1 MNRTR
6 TLVAAGALT
15 LALAVPMAPAATATI
30 SPLGSNPTVGLAG
43 DRTLVGF
50 RLDRPESARSL
61 GEVKGLSGDTALVGL
76 DRRPADG
83 KLYAVGNKGGVY
95 TVTLPTQHLL
105 WKKAPTAT
113 LVNRLTVAL
122 SGTSFGVD
130 FNPAAD
136 RLRVIS
142 DTGQNLRHDVNAG
155 GVTIADGTLAY
166 APATTPATGVTA
178 AAYTNNDTDAATAT
192 TLFDIDTRNRGWAT
206 LTVAVEVSG
215 VTATAGVVP
224 HTWGVEVR
232 LTASGFAAGDR
243 YRVVVLGED
252 GRTYPAGEFV
262 GTGARPMVCNLNSSV
277 LRADAAG
284 FEVLDGAG
292 TVLAQSTF
300 PAAPGA

>member
-6 TLVAAGALT
+6 TLVAAGALS
-15 LALAVPMAPAATATI
+15 LALAVPMAPAATATL

-61 GEVKGLSGDTALVGL
+61 GEVKGLTGDTALVGL

-95 TVTLPTQHLL
+95 TVTVPTQHLL

-113 LVNRLTVAL
+113 LVNRLSVAL

-142 DTGQNLRHDVNAG
+142 DTGQNLRHDVNPG
-155 GVTIADGTLAY
+155 GTTIADGTLAY
-166 APATTPATGVTA
+166 APAATPATGVTA
-178 AAYTNNDTDAATAT
+178 AAYTNNDNDAATAT
-192 TLFDIDTRNRGWAT
+192 SLFDIDTAMDQVALQSPANAGSLAPTGKLGVDATKAGLDIDTRNRGWAT
-206 LTVAVEVSG
+206 LTVGGKAGLYAVDLLGGSVKREGSFPRGLQVHDL
-215 VTATAGVVP
+215 AVP
-224 HTWGVEVR
+224 T
-232 LTASGFAAGDR
+232 
-243 YRVVVLGED
+243 
-252 GRTYPAGEFV
+252 GR
-262 GTGARPMVCNLNSSV
+262 
-277 LRADAAG
+277 
-284 FEVLDGAG
+284 
-292 TVLAQSTF
+292 
-300 PAAPGA
+300 